1 MCVCVDRE
9 GWGEQEQA
17 THRQQ
22 QTERESILLQR
33 LMTSDDIRDKFNRVP
48 VVSHEKSEG
57 GIRMANVF
65 DEETDGTA
73 EDREG
78 RGLEPFLH
86 LHSSHQQ
93 PTHFDGNI
101 LHIVFVSYISRQVE
115 RRCIYSGYST
125 CCVFYLLNPSSS
137 TQQRR
142 SRQRPTRRHGSTS
155 LYFFFWPLLS
165 RSFRRTQRTTFI

>member
-1 MCVCVDRE
+1 
-9 GWGEQEQA
+9 
-17 THRQQ
+17 
-22 QTERESILLQR
+22 
-33 LMTSDDIRDKFNRVP
+33 MTSDDIRDKFNRVP

-57 GIRMANVF
+57 GFRMANVF

-93 PTHFDGNI
+93 PAHFDGNI
-101 LHIVFVSYISRQVE
+101 LHIVSYISRQVE

-125 CCVFYLLNPSSS
+125 CCVYLLNPSSS

-142 SRQRPTRRHGSTS
+142 TRRVGNDEHEDTAARAFISSFG
-155 LYFFFWPLLS
+155 LFCLDPFAARGAR
-165 RSFRRTQRTTFI
+165 RSFDNRKKGQNL

>member
-93 PTHFDGNI
+93 PAPFRREYLAHRIRIIYITSSRAA
-101 LHIVFVSYISRQVE
+101 LHIFRLFYVLRLFIESLEQHTAAEKSATTNTKTRQHEPLFLLLASFV
-115 RRCIYSGYST
+115 
-125 CCVFYLLNPSSS
+125 
-137 TQQRR
+137 
-142 SRQRPTRRHGSTS
+142 
-155 LYFFFWPLLS
+155 
-165 RSFRRTQRTTFI
+165 